1 MNNHNLFYEILFLF
15 AFVFIQSNMEIRY
28 LKIFI

>member
-15 AFVFIQSNMEIRY
+15 ASVSIQSNMVIRY

>member
-15 AFVFIQSNMEIRY
+15 AIVFIQLNMKIRF
-28 LKIFI
+28 LKIFG